1 MQFNFTLV
9 FIFEILRLM
18 IFRRYQLENVKW
30 NNDIDINI
38 CPLSKDDEHYRM
50 ISDSVA
56 KHKEVLQ

>member
-1 MQFNFTLV
+1 
-9 FIFEILRLM
+9 M

-38 CPLSKDDEHYRM
+38 CPLSEDDEHYRK
-50 ISDSVA
+50 ISDSVV